1 MPYEGKS
8 EIGFA
13 SSREFP
19 QLHGFPTSVGG
30 HNLPRPFTAYS

>member
-8 EIGFA
+8 EI
-13 SSREFP
+13 
-19 QLHGFPTSVGG
+19 GFPTSVGG